1 MGSVGVSTASR
12 IVPLFV
18 NVKIVVIQ
26 HSTESK
32 KKNDEDQLDS
42 EIDEE
47 DASDEEGDDLMAEDD
62 NDME

>member
-1 MGSVGVSTASR
+1 M
-12 IVPLFV
+12 

>member
-1 MGSVGVSTASR
+1 M
-12 IVPLFV
+12 
-18 NVKIVVIQ
+18 NVKIVVIHILLSQ
-26 HSTESK
+26 R

-42 EIDEE
+42 ETDEE

>member
-1 MGSVGVSTASR
+1 MASVGVSTASR

-18 NVKIVVIQ
+18 NVKIVVIHILLSQ
-26 HSTESK
+26 RR
-32 KKNDEDQLDS
+32 KNDEDQLDS
-42 EIDEE
+42 ETDEE

>member
-18 NVKIVVIQ
+18 NVKIVVIHILLSQ
-26 HSTESK
+26 R
-32 KKNDEDQLDS
+32 KKNDEDQLDR
-42 EIDEE
+42 ETDEE
-47 DASDEEGDDLMAEDD
+47 DPSDEEGDDLMAEDD